1 MDELAAEDLDQLSD
15 AALTEQTLALQR
27 VMDRLDGQW
36 LRRVAA
42 IDARGAAGAARG
54 EPAPSTASRLRNRLR
69 MGAGAARSSV
79 RTART
84 LFRGPLRRTAAALT
98 DGQLSAAHAQVLARG
113 TRDLPDEVAADA
125 EPVLVEAARRLDPS
139 KLRQAVGY
147 LVEVADPEGADA
159 APNTA
164 TSGGA

>member
-1 MDELAAEDLDQLSD
+1 
-15 AALTEQTLALQR
+15 
-27 VMDRLDGQW
+27 
-36 LRRVAA
+36 
-42 IDARGAAGAARG
+42 
-54 EPAPSTASRLRNRLR
+54 
-69 MGAGAARSSV
+69 
-79 RTART
+79 
-84 LFRGPLRRTAAALT
+84 
-98 DGQLSAAHAQVLARG
+98 VLARG